1 MRLLVTKGP
10 VHEFPVAGAEQ
21 EGADGSW
28 PGEGDGQRRRQ
39 GVRGKLV

>member
-10 VHEFPVAGAEQ
+10 VHQLPVAGAKQ

-28 PGEGDGQRRRQ
+28 PGEVDRQRRRQ
-39 GVRGKLV
+39 GVRGELV